1 MDGNG
6 GTREHEGDSGHGGH
20 SDHGDHGS
28 VVDLELDRAHSAR
41 MYDYFLGGITN
52 FPADREAAGRAMA
65 AFPTILIAARSN
77 RAFMHRSTRYLAR
90 LGIEQFLDIGT
101 GIPTSPNLHEVA
113 QAVNPRARIIYTDN
127 DPIVLAHARALL
139 RSRPEGSTA
148 YMQADV
154 TDPDALLKHPVLSS
168 AFDFDAPIALSLNA
182 LLHFITDR
190 NDAHGIVERLKDAL
204 PSGST
209 LTISHVTPD
218 FDPAAIARL
227 TSVYEA
233 AGTPGQARTLEEISA
248 FFAGW
253 DLLEPG
259 LTPVLRWR
267 PDPDEPHLNVTDAEA
282 ALYAGIAR
290 KP

>member
-1 MDGNG
+1 MSG
-6 GTREHEGDSGHGGH
+6 GGGVGGGA
-20 SDHGDHGS
+20 D

-65 AFPTILIAARSN
+65 AFPSILVAARSN
-77 RAFMHRSTRYLAR
+77 RSFVHRSTRHLAQM
-90 LGIEQFLDIGT
+90 GIGQFLDIGT

-113 QAVNPRARIIYTDN
+113 QAANPRARVVYTDN

-139 RSRPEGSTA
+139 RSHPEGGTA

-154 TDPDALLKHPVLSS
+154 TDPASLLDHRVLR
-168 AFDFDAPIALSLNA
+168 AELDFERPIALSLNA
-182 LLHFITDR
+182 LLHFVTDR
-190 NDAHGIVERLKDAL
+190 DGAHGIVERLKNAL
-204 PSGST
+204 PSGSV

-218 FDPAAIARL
+218 FDPEGIARL
-227 TSVYEA
+227 TTIYES
-233 AGTPGQARTLEEISA
+233 AGTPGQARTLDEIAA
-248 FFAGW
+248 FFDGW

-259 LTPVLRWR
+259 LTPILRWR
-267 PDPDEPHLNVTDAEA
+267 PDPDEPHSNVTDAEA
-282 ALYAGIAR
+282 ALYAGVAR

>member
-1 MDGNG
+1 MDGG
-6 GTREHEGDSGHGGH
+6 GTR
-20 SDHGDHGS
+20 DHGS

-65 AFPTILIAARSN
+65 AFPSVLIAARGN
-77 RAFMHRSTRYLAR
+77 RAFMHRSTRHLAR
-90 LGIEQFLDIGT
+90 SGITQFLDIGT

-113 QAVNPRARIIYTDN
+113 QAVSPRTRVIYTDN

-139 RSRPEGSTA
+139 RSHPEGSTA

-154 TDPDALLKHPVLSS
+154 TDPGALLEHPVLRST
-168 AFDFDAPIALSLNA
+168 FDFGAPIALSLNA

-190 NDAHGIVERLKDAL
+190 HDAHGIVERLKAAL

-218 FDPAAIARL
+218 FDPEAIARL
-227 TSVYEA
+227 TAVYEA
-233 AGTPGQARTLEEISA
+233 AGTPAAEKPGGVLMPVPTAVPPSGSSA
-248 FFAGW
+248 SRG
-253 DLLEPG
+253 
-259 LTPVLRWR
+259 R
-267 PDPDEPHLNVTDAEA
+267 EA
-282 ALYAGIAR
+282 VS
-290 KP
+290 